1 MITLTLGTF
10 IGGFV
15 GSFLG
20 YNLAWY
26 CKERMLDRMA
36 AETVKRAFAQCQEK
50 SHQDVKDE

>member
-36 AETVKRAFAQCQEK
+36 AETVKRAFDK
-50 SHQDVKDE
+50 VRKDV